1 MTAADLIHDLRGRG
15 AVLAAV
21 ADRIHVMPPEV
32 LTPADVVALKAAKPE
47 VMALLRTELIE
58 DPDEA
63 IPEWTDEPAAKGVAL
78 IHSPEADGRLPY
90 LRREQVLAL
99 DDEALTRRLHDAL
112 GRVYELDRAGDESQE
127 RQSLH
132 RELRLVS
139 DYRPAV
145 WLDYMRDGLGGPL
158 R

>member
-1 MTAADLIHDLRGRG
+1 MTAADLLHDLQARGV
-15 AVLAAV
+15 VLAIA
-21 ADRIHVMPPEV
+21 AGRIRVSPPEV
-32 LTPADVVALKAAKPE
+32 LTADDLAALKAAKAE
-47 VMALLRTELIE
+47 VLALLRTELIE
-58 DPDEA
+58 DPDEP
-63 IPEWTDEPAAKGVAL
+63 IPEWTDEPAAKGVGS
-78 IHSPEADGRLPY
+78 IYTPGADGRLPY

-99 DDEALTRRLHDAL
+99 DDEALARRLHDAL

-158 R
+158 L